1 MMENEV
7 LIKMRINKLHY
18 GRQNTCRIL
27 STIFI
32 EKDITQIDADFCQD
46 NTAWI

>member
-1 MMENEV
+1 MENEV
-7 LIKMRINKLHY
+7 LIKIRISKLYY

-32 EKDITQIDADFCQD
+32 KKSITQIDADFCQD

>member
-1 MMENEV
+1 MENEV
-7 LIKMRINKLHY
+7 LIKMRISKLHY

-46 NTAWI
+46 NIAWI